1 MRSSSLQ
8 YKSLMQRTLKPAT
21 QVRFREAI
29 DEGYLSL
36 GSADNVD
43 SVLMRGFQAPSV
55 PNYRRFATL
64 DTFGWKVDDASYAC
78 ASETQTTLNNCFITK
93 PLTAN
98 TDVPIQDNIGIS
110 TAQAGSVY
118 LKIAPIHCSSLTI
131 KFGVTDHNGGFAD
144 TPQEVTID
152 GTAMSDFETVEFT
165 AANNLYLLVF
175 NVSEDCRISY
185 YPLSTNNA
193 DPVAIFDNSNLL
205 SVDVEEFTDL
215 YSQELPRF
223 NVVAKIYDADGR
235 YDPINPQGEFSKFVQ
250 DYSVRMLVGYEVNG
264 FFEAPFDVALYLND
278 TPKYEK
284 HEITLSFSTTKSG
297 NNKYVDTLPTISG
310 SPGDPVADK
319 HYYLRTRAGYIDSN
333 GFESLITT
341 VKMYQIVH
349 SIYGEGYVYLP
360 ESLEVLQSAR
370 SLYWASKAKKVK
382 HFTDYEIIEKN
393 SIKIDRKPVL
403 KALTIKL
410 YTNYIPATYQDIVS
424 GVFTNSAYEQWS
436 TTDVRPYRAILDLSV
451 VNPESDFSDVC
462 RVDEIRLTGA
472 TNMAWGFVNYVD
484 PDTGAAR
491 LQLYIYCSSYNFSGQ
506 STYELG
512 LYHVKQSV
520 NDITESVNTD
530 GENMIIDN
538 SFITD
543 RSLVQSC
550 AKWVKQVACY
560 RDYYTFD
567 AVADYCTDVGDWIVV
582 DTPYEKAVPL
592 YVTDIKYKMPGGTCT
607 ITGNRRFS
615 LVSSNYSGKVNR
627 FAHLNGVEY
636 IAYVDYALVGYFH
649 TTGGRTDVVVITPSN
664 GTNAT
669 RIQAPAIGYDTNV
682 DGNIITI
689 NDSMNLTWYT
699 DIADHSIPGEWITD
713 DCMYLGTFANVEE
726 AARYLIMQA
735 YAEQGYDVT
744 LEA

>member
-1 MRSSSLQ
+1 MRNASLQ
-8 YKSLMQRTLKPAT
+8 YKALMQRALKPAT
-21 QVRFREAI
+21 QVRFNEAV
-29 DEGYLSL
+29 DEGYVSL
-36 GSADNVD
+36 GSPDNVD
-43 SVLMRGFQAPSV
+43 TVLMRGFEAPSV

-78 ASETQTTLNNCFITK
+78 ASYTQATLNNCFITK

-98 TDVPIQDNIGIS
+98 TDVPIQDNLGI
-110 TAQAGSVY
+110 AAGTVY
-118 LKIAPIHCSSLTI
+118 LKVAPIHCDSLTI
-131 KFGVTDHNGGFAD
+131 KFGLTDHRGGFAE

-152 GTAMSDFETVEFT
+152 GTTMTDFVTVEFT
-165 AANNLYLLVF
+165 TTGNLYLLAF
-175 NVSEDCRISY
+175 NVSEACRISY
-185 YPLSTNNA
+185 YPLSTNNE

-205 SVDVEEFTDL
+205 SVDIEEFVDL

-223 NVVAKIYDADGR
+223 NVVAKIYDAEGK

-264 FFEAPFDVALYLND
+264 FFEAPFNEVLYLND
-278 TPKYEK
+278 TPRYEN
-284 HEITLSFSTTKSG
+284 HEITLNFTNTKSAD
-297 NNKYVDTLPTISG
+297 NKYRDTLPAISG
-310 SPGDPVADK
+310 NPGDPVANK
-319 HYYLRTRAGYIDSN
+319 TYRSRNGLVSIDSS
-333 GFESLITT
+333 GFESLITNDELN
-341 VKMYQIVH
+341 QIIV
-349 SIYGEGYVYLP
+349 SIYGNGFVLSPMEWNVPRAVYRATSEL
-360 ESLEVLQSAR
+360 
-370 SLYWASKAKKVK
+370 KA
-382 HFTDYEIIEKN
+382 FTNYEIVEKN

-403 KALTIKL
+403 KALTIKQ
-410 YTNYIPATYQDIVS
+410 YTNYIPATYQDTTS

-436 TTDVRPYRAILDLSV
+436 TTDVRPYRAIIDVSEV
-451 VNPESDFSDVC
+451 DPDADFSDVC
-462 RVDEIRLTGA
+462 RVDELSLTGA

-512 LYHVKQSV
+512 LYHVKQNV
-520 NDITESVNTD
+520 NDVTESVNTE

-538 SFITD
+538 PFITD
-543 RSLVQSC
+543 RSLLESC
-550 AKWVKQVACY
+550 SNWVKQVSNS

-567 AVADYCTDVGDWIVV
+567 AIADYRIDVCDWIEI
-582 DTPYEKAVPL
+582 DTPYEKKVPL
-592 YVTDIKYKMPGGTCT
+592 LVTGIKYKIPGGTCT

-615 LVSSNYSGKVNR
+615 LVASNYAGTVNR

-649 TTGGRTDVVVITPSN
+649 TTGGRTDVVVVTPSN

-682 DGNIITI
+682 DGNVITI

-713 DCMYLGTFANVEE
+713 DCMYLGTFTNVEK
-726 AARYLIMQA
+726 AACYLIMQA